1 MSNGSSGSS
10 SAPFIYNAGRG
21 HPNFNP
27 TKPVIVFTRTPD
39 IGMRSSKG
47 KLDAA
52 NSTKKNRKKQRDG
65 IEQQSTRSY
74 GSSPN
79 PLYDY
84 PSPQTQTQTSQQQ
97 QQQQQQT
104 QQQQQ
109 HHGISSLFGQY
120 YDQSECEI
128 THSSHYPQQP
138 QMNDDYD
145 TTNHQKHISA
155 QRFYRNNTL
164 IAEVFSDKVMPDVR
178 SVVTHSRLEV
188 LRKQAESL
196 VQHQERS
203 MNELNTMEESFN
215 EKKRRILESGEGFA
229 KQLEK
234 LSKPVPD
241 EETFQKMFDTAMNQI
256 RLQNEEHLRHMTAKS
271 QPIHSSQCNSNST
284 SNGIGTPAPSG
295 VLIIR
300 PIYHQQHQQQQQQQQ
315 QHSSSNIS
323 LTTNHVNLNPQR
335 SMTNNCS
342 SNNNNNQQS
351 SSFQYNHS
359 SSTSTT
365 GGSNHVTHQM
375 SQYDSMGSHAFNGQ
389 NSRKSLSIEY

>member
-1 MSNGSSGSS
+1 
-10 SAPFIYNAGRG
+10 
-21 HPNFNP
+21 
-27 TKPVIVFTRTPD
+27 
-39 IGMRSSKG
+39 
-47 KLDAA
+47 
-52 NSTKKNRKKQRDG
+52 
-65 IEQQSTRSY
+65 
-74 GSSPN
+74 
-79 PLYDY
+79 
-84 PSPQTQTQTSQQQ
+84 
-97 QQQQQQT
+97 
-104 QQQQQ
+104 
-109 HHGISSLFGQY
+109 
-120 YDQSECEI
+120 
-128 THSSHYPQQP
+128 
-138 QMNDDYD
+138 MNDDYD

-300 PIYHQQHQQQQQQQQ
+300 PIYHQQHQQQQQQQ
-315 QHSSSNIS
+315 HSSSNIS
-323 LTTNHVNLNPQR
+323 LTTNQVNLNPQR

-365 GGSNHVTHQM
+365 GGSNHVPHQM